1 MTDYTGMT
9 TTQERNQL
17 IREVAARD
25 GEIAALKR
33 EKSMTQDQWQPIKAA
48 PSKEGDEFLVYDGI
62 GVWKA
67 WVLNGKIRG
76 FEVDGCDLPDGYHPP
91 TRWMPLPAAPKD

>member
-33 EKSMTQDQWQPIKAA
+33 EKSMTQDQWQPIETL
-48 PSKEGDEFLVYDGI
+48 PNNSGGQVI
-62 GVWKA
+62 A
-67 WVLNGKIRG
+67 WPVLPFRDH
-76 FEVDGCDLPDGYHPP
+76 ERTQVASCSVDFARMSGAIH
-91 TRWMPLPAAPKD
+91 WMPLPAAPKGLE